1 MKNRTRRTRRTRRN
15 IRKRGTQK
23 RIKGA
28 GLYESQPHILY
39 KMLKSFIT
47 KQKISTENDMIDAV
61 TNYRTDN
68 LKLVDDRD
76 YLALRNYIWSQK
88 PDEIHMF
95 VKIEKR
101 PFSTATP
108 DVVSREIAEYF
119 FQVKQKAEDKH
130 DSETW
135 DSLVKQ
141 RQEERLKAKDK

>member
-1 MKNRTRRTRRTRRN
+1 MKNRTRRTRRTKRN

-47 KQKISTENDMIDAV
+47 KPKISTENDILKAV
-61 TNYRTDN
+61 TEYKTKKDYI
-68 LKLVDDRD
+68 DDKD
-76 YLALRNYIWSQK
+76 YLALRNYIWSQD

-101 PFSTATP
+101 HFSTATP
-108 DVVSREIAEYF
+108 DGVCREIAEYF
-119 FQVKQKAEDKH
+119 FQVKQKAQ
-130 DSETW
+130 DSEPW
-135 DSLVKQ
+135 DFLVKQ
-141 RQEERLKAKDK
+141 RQAERLAKYK

>member
-1 MKNRTRRTRRTRRN
+1 MKKRTRRTKRN

-28 GLYESQPHILY
+28 GLYESQPQILY

-47 KQKISTENDMIDAV
+47 KHSNDIITKEDMVQAV
-61 TNYRTDN
+61 TEYKKQMRSI
-68 LKLVDDRD
+68 DDRD
-76 YLALRNYIWSQK
+76 YMALRNYIWSQE

-130 DSETW
+130 DSEPW

-141 RQEERLKAKDK
+141 RQHERLKAKDK

>member
-1 MKNRTRRTRRTRRN
+1 MKNRTRRTN
-15 IRKRGTQK
+15 RKRKTQK

-28 GLYESQPHILY
+28 GYYESEPELLFN
-39 KMLKSFIT
+39 MLKKFIT
-47 KQKISTENDMIDAV
+47 KQKISTENDMLEAV
-61 TNYRTDN
+61 TNYRTNN
-68 LKLVDDRD
+68 LELVDNRD
-76 YLALRNYIWSQK
+76 YLALRNYIWSQD

-101 PFSTATP
+101 RFSTATP

-141 RQEERLKAKDK
+141 RQDERLKAKER

>member
-15 IRKRGTQK
+15 IRKRVTQK

-28 GLYESQPHILY
+28 GLYESNPEQLY

-47 KQKISTENDMIDAV
+47 KQKISSENDMLKAV
-61 TNYRTDN
+61 TEYKTKKDYIDN
-68 LKLVDDRD
+68 KD
-76 YLALRNYIWSQK
+76 YLALRNYIWSQE

-108 DVVSREIAEYF
+108 TVVCREIAEYF

-141 RQEERLKAKDK
+141 RQEERLKAKYK

>member
-28 GLYESQPHILY
+28 GLYESNPEQLY

-47 KQKISTENDMIDAV
+47 KQKISSENDMLKAV
-61 TNYRTDN
+61 TEYKTKKDYIDN
-68 LKLVDDRD
+68 KD
-76 YLALRNYIWSQK
+76 YLALRNYIWSQE

-141 RQEERLKAKDK
+141 RQEERLAKYK

>member
-1 MKNRTRRTRRTRRN
+1 MKNRTRRTRRTKRN

-47 KQKISTENDMIDAV
+47 KQKISTENDMLKAV
-61 TNYRTDN
+61 TEYKTKRDYIDN
-68 LKLVDDRD
+68 KD
-76 YLALRNYIWSQK
+76 YLALRNYIWSQD

-108 DVVSREIAEYF
+108 DGVCREIAEYF
-119 FQVKQKAEDKH
+119 FQVKQKAQ
-130 DSETW
+130 DSEPW
-135 DSLVKQ
+135 DFLVKQ
-141 RQEERLKAKDK
+141 RQAERLAKYK

>member
-15 IRKRGTQK
+15 IRKRVTQK

-28 GLYESQPHILY
+28 GLYESNPEQLY

-47 KQKISTENDMIDAV
+47 KQKISTENDILKAV
-61 TNYRTDN
+61 TEYKTKKDYI
-68 LKLVDDRD
+68 DDKD
-76 YLALRNYIWSQK
+76 YLALRNYIWSQD

-108 DVVSREIAEYF
+108 DGVCREIAEYF

-130 DSETW
+130 DSEMW

-141 RQEERLKAKDK
+141 RQEERLKATYK

>member
-15 IRKRGTQK
+15 IRKRVTQK

-28 GLYESQPHILY
+28 GLYESNPEQLY

-61 TNYRTDN
+61 TEYKTKKDYI
-68 LKLVDDRD
+68 DDKD
-76 YLALRNYIWSQK
+76 YLALRNYIWSQE

-108 DVVSREIAEYF
+108 DGVCREIAEYF

-130 DSETW
+130 DSEMW

-141 RQEERLKAKDK
+141 RQEERLKATYK

>member
-28 GLYESQPHILY
+28 GLYESNPEQLY

-47 KQKISTENDMIDAV
+47 KQKISSENDMLKAV
-61 TNYRTDN
+61 TEYKTKKDYIDN
-68 LKLVDDRD
+68 KD
-76 YLALRNYIWSQK
+76 YLALRNYIWSQE